1 MFKKIMIA
9 SDGSETSMR
18 AAELAVEL
26 ARLSE
31 GSITVIYVVDIYRL
45 ASLPEYT
52 SFPSISGRL
61 MELMLK
67 ESEQAT
73 AEVGEMAWDAGV
85 PFRRIV
91 AEGEPS
97 DEILRGAYESGSD
110 LLVVG
115 RIGRSGL
122 EKIMLGS
129 VAEKVVRHSKVP
141 VLIVPALSRWQNR
154 LQN

>member
-31 GSITVIYVVDIYRL
+31 GSITVIYVVDIHRL
-45 ASLPEYT
+45 ASLPGYT

-73 AEVGEMAWDAGV
+73 AEVGEMAWMQ
-85 PFRRIV
+85 
-91 AEGEPS
+91 ECLS
-97 DEILRGAYESGSD
+97 DG
-110 LLVVG
+110 
-115 RIGRSGL
+115 
-122 EKIMLGS
+122 
-129 VAEKVVRHSKVP
+129 
-141 VLIVPALSRWQNR
+141 
-154 LQN
+154 

>member
-73 AEVGEMAWDAGV
+73 AEVGKWHGMQECL
-85 PFRRIV
+85 
-91 AEGEPS
+91 S
-97 DEILRGAYESGSD
+97 DG
-110 LLVVG
+110 
-115 RIGRSGL
+115 
-122 EKIMLGS
+122 
-129 VAEKVVRHSKVP
+129 
-141 VLIVPALSRWQNR
+141 
-154 LQN
+154 

>member
-1 MFKKIMIA
+1 
-9 SDGSETSMR
+9 
-18 AAELAVEL
+18 
-26 ARLSE
+26 
-31 GSITVIYVVDIYRL
+31 
-45 ASLPEYT
+45 
-52 SFPSISGRL
+52 
-61 MELMLK
+61 
-67 ESEQAT
+67 
-73 AEVGEMAWDAGV
+73 MAWDAGV

-97 DEILRGAYESGSD
+97 DEILKGAYESGSD

-141 VLIVPALSRWQNR
+141 VLIVPTLGRWQNR